1 MSIIEVTVIIIIIK
15 LCFLIFWLLKRK
27 NNNASEEGEAVSNNS
42 IGNSPTH
49 THDPMG
55 RLFTLAELKSDKD
68 NKYSWDE
75 TGCVFE
81 INTDGS
87 VTIVGHFDPTE
98 LQVTPEQEI
107 YDRINAAELLEM
119 LPRMWSYMTF
129 DKGESCF
136 LLTLNNNCYSYYDY
150 ISTVDDVKG
159 IALQQRTIGT
169 EVNPAID
176 LLCKIRKGY
185 VILLPSNEK
194 EYILALGAQA
204 CFNRIFVGNVHVRI
218 SSPSVMG
225 AFGVAINSSDG
236 AKVSFAYGTGDDYQC
251 CNMYVE
257 GGLCDVEEL
266 LSNFI
271 ILPLEESVATTKI
284 AKGCISQSLLLK
296 NGEGLVL
303 RGMIPYTINLTL
315 KENDKILKNYEIIKY
330 SINIPAKRDIK
341 DITVASNNS
350 LSLIIG
356 GYTIIEDILSEYN
369 IPYGTMDVAIEIDTN
384 QKLIL
389 IIKSNDQT
397 YITNIGELIG

>member
-1 MSIIEVTVIIIIIK
+1 MSITEVTIIILVILFCVLIVW
-15 LCFLIFWLLKRK
+15 FLRRK
-27 NNNASEEGEAVSNNS
+27 GSNTSENAPSPSNNN
-42 IGNSPTH
+42 IGKPSVH

-55 RLFTLAELKSDKD
+55 RQFTLAELKSDKD

-107 YDRINAAELLEM
+107 YDRINTAELLEM

-129 DKGESCF
+129 DKSESCF
-136 LLTLNNNCYSYYDY
+136 LLTSNNNCYSYYDY

-204 CFNRIFVGNVHVRI
+204 CFNRIFVENVHVRI

-251 CNMYVE
+251 CNMCVE
-257 GGLCDVEEL
+257 GGLCNIEEL
-266 LSNFI
+266 LSNSI
-271 ILPLEESVATTKI
+271 ILPLEESVAATKI
-284 AKGCISQSLLLK
+284 AKGCMSQSLLLK

-356 GYTIIEDILSEYN
+356 GYTIIEDILSENN

-389 IIKSNDQT
+389 IIESNDQT